1 MNRERGLDFRGRE
14 DLYSFDVERGVYKCN
29 CISQVHRY

>member
-14 DLYSFDVERGVYKCN
+14 DLYSFDVERGVYKS
-29 CISQVHRY
+29 IL